1 MSGITNCEFMVKGYH
16 YTEPTSPVRTDSCR
30 LYIDTDIDGEES
42 NVGNEIWT
50 VPATAFLDTNKTD
63 LLHLKG
69 IHGFYFQT

>member
-16 YTEPTSPVRTDSCR
+16 YTEPTTPTRIDSCR
-30 LYIDTDIDGEES
+30 LYLDTTIDGEES
-42 NVGNEIWT
+42 NVGSEIWV

>member
-1 MSGITNCEFMVKGYH
+1 MASLTNCEFMVKGYH
-16 YTEPTSPVRTDSCR
+16 YTEPTNPIRIDSCR
-30 LYIDTDIDGEES
+30 LYLDTTINGEES

-69 IHGFYFQT
+69 IHGFYVQT